1 MQIVLV
7 QIDLFA
13 EFAGQAFF
21 CVATNTFCMYA
32 NDLVLGESNATRVC
46 ARVSSFAHLDR
57 KKNANR
63 SHQQCKLYFGVF
75 NGVIKMQ
82 VM

>member
-1 MQIVLV
+1 MYWLYMQTIRMAL
-7 QIDLFA
+7 
-13 EFAGQAFF
+13 
-21 CVATNTFCMYA
+21 
-32 NDLVLGESNATRVC
+32 SNAASLSVC
-46 ARVSSFAHLDR
+46 LCVYMCILVE
-57 KKNANR
+57 KANR